1 MLRFGKFR
9 NKVVET
15 GSNAAGQVS
24 RNVAKAGER
33 GSEAARGAYGY
44 VMNHPKTATA
54 VVLGTGVAAALLW
67 AMRRNGGYSE
77 TRRQVLERVR
87 TAGQSAKKKTQE
99 FAHSE

>member
-1 MLRFGKFR
+1 MLRFGKLR

-15 GSNAAGQVS
+15 GASAAEQMN
-24 RNVAKAGER
+24 RNVVRAGER

-67 AMRRNGGYSE
+67 MARRNGGYSE
-77 TRRQVLERVR
+77 TRRQVLARVR
-87 TAGQSAKKKTQE
+87 SAGQSSKEKAQE